1 MAIGWMTALKMV
13 PWGDVIENAPNLV
26 NGAKKLFTKT
36 RADVPAEPTPATTA
50 DAARA
55 PSGIDADQRIAQLSA
70 MLDQSQTRIGTLE
83 AESRD
88 TAALLKSLAEQQ
100 QTMIAAI
107 DILGRRSNLLV
118 GITAALAIIC
128 IALAV
133 TLVMR

>member
-36 RADVPAEPTPATTA
+36 RADTPAEAPTPTSDIAK
-50 DAARA
+50 AAPGA
-55 PSGIDADQRIAQLSA
+55 DADQRIVQLSA
-70 MLDQSQTRIGTLE
+70 LLDQSQTRIATLE
-83 AESRD
+83 TESRD
-88 TAALLKSLAEQQ
+88 TAALLKSMAEQQ
-100 QTMIAAI
+100 QTMISAI

-118 GITAALAIIC
+118 GITAALAVIC
-128 IALAV
+128 VALAV